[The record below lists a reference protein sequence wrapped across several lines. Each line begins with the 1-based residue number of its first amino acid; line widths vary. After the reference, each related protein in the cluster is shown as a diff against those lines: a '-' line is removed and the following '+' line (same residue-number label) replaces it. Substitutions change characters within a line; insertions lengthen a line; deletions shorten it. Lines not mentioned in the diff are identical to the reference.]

1 MGIIR
6 RFIDRRGEELRN
18 RFSLTVGGGQG
29 QHAQT
34 RDPMRPTVAE
44 VTPTALYVRSTLAP
58 LSLGQQK
65 QITVAEPVERLGA
78 PLSYLRPDTIEMD
91 YRHRI
96 NRGMVTVPCWA
107 LNQALTITPML
118 ADKVRFWTNSIK
130 QMQWKIEPVTG
141 ADAAKVT
148 AQTEA
153 LKAAYAAQDLP
164 ATLEH
169 LAKAP
174 FYGFAHIA
182 KTAPR
187 WSFLDQWNFVRD
199 GLYGDWFWNGDL
211 RITNSVG
218 LPDDAR
224 LDVSSYIIREYTD
237 PLLLQML
244 GLFVDVKNIRRW
256 WNVNM
261 EQESKRQVVVIAGT
275 GIANPEEF
283 QRSSTEISGGRSGV
297 LEGGDGETKTQVLFP
312 PASRGLPY
320 YENALKFADGEIT
333 KALTGGTLT
342 MLSSSGSG
350 SFAGQAH
357 SETLDRLMGAEA
369 LAIAQVLRDQVDIPA
384 LKAAGLLK
392 DGEAPAAQFSLS
404 AVKQADPAAEADI
417 VAKLWTAGLEVDVE
431 EESARLGRKLKRVAQ
446 PVAGA
451 GGPGGGPDGGNANNL
466 AKDRAP
472 SPTGGRQAVGGNKPV
487 KNRAAADDPRA
498 GKLLA
503 KARAELPLAV
513 QKDLFHVAQSLNE
526 LYNAAGAVTG
536 DDIAAFIAKLPD
548 ALTAHGATAES
559 AAAWQG
565 FISSALIDG
574 ATTDK
579 PTPGA

>member
-44 VTPTALYVRSTLAP
+44 VTPTALSVRSTLAP

-187 WSFLDQWNFVRD
+187 WSLLDQWNFVRD

-244 GLFVDVKNIRRW
+244 GQFVDVKNIRRW

-342 MLSSSGSG
+342 MLASSGSG

-357 SETLDRLMGAEA
+357 NETLQRLMAAEA
-369 LAIAQVLRDQVDIPA
+369 LAIAQVLRDQVDVPA

-392 DGEAPAAQFSLS
+392 DGESPAAQFSLS
-404 AVKQADPAAEADI
+404 AVEQADPAAEADI

-431 EESARLGRKLKRVAQ
+431 EESARLGRKLRRIEQ
-446 PVAGA
+446 PA
-451 GGPGGGPDGGNANNL
+451 GGPSGGNDGGNDNNT
-466 AKDRAP
+466 AKARKP
-472 SPTGGRQAVGGNKPV
+472 SPTGGRQAAGGNEPV